1 VSQSPTTFPADFIQ
15 RITQLYGESRTSEIL
30 NVLSHGRP
38 TTFRANTIKATPEQV
53 KEELEHAGFELE
65 YIRWL
70 DAFVL
75 RNRGLRELEEQPL
88 YQSGAIYVQG
98 LSSMIPPLVL
108 APQEGDAV
116 LDIAAAPGSKTTQ
129 MAALM
134 NNRGM
139 ILANDTST
147 VRIYK
152 LEANV
157 QKLGIENVKV
167 QRGLGEMVWRTFRE
181 VFDKTLTDVPC
192 SMEGRF
198 NLFKPKTLE
207 NWSVKKIK
215 ELANR
220 QKSMLRSAISA
231 TQVGGSI
238 VYSTCTLAPE
248 ENEGV
253 VDWILKREAGKVVL
267 EEISIPEE
275 LATPAILQWGNHQYS
290 NEVEK
295 TKRILPSNLYEG
307 FFIAKF
313 KKVATSF

>member
-1 VSQSPTTFPADFIQ
+1 MTHSPTTFPADFVQ
-15 RITQLYGESRTSEIL
+15 RLTQLYGEASATEIL
-30 NVLSHGRP
+30 EVLSHGRP
-38 TTFRANTIKATPEQV
+38 TTFRANTVKASSQQV
-53 KEELEHAGFELE
+53 KEELEKAGFELE
-65 YIRWL
+65 HIQWL

-75 RNRGLRELEEQPL
+75 RNRGLRDLEEQPL
-88 YQSGAIYVQG
+88 YQSGSIYVQG
-98 LSSMIPPLVL
+98 LSSMIPPVVL
-108 APQEGDAV
+108 APLESDAV

-134 NNRGM
+134 NNQGM

-152 LEANV
+152 LEANIK
-157 QKLGIENVKV
+157 KLGIENVKV

-198 NLFKPKTLE
+198 NLQKPKTLE

-215 ELANR
+215 ELSNR

-231 TQVGGSI
+231 TQVGGTI
-238 VYSTCTLAPE
+238 VYSTCTLSPE

-253 VDWILKREAGKVVL
+253 VDWILKREAGKVIL
-267 EEISIPEE
+267 EEVTIPDE
-275 LATPAILQWGNHQYS
+275 LITPAILEWSNHQYS
-290 NEVEK
+290 KEVQK
-295 TKRILPSNLYEG
+295 TKRILPSSLYEG

-313 KKVATSF
+313 KKVASSF